1 MFRPIPLPCDY
12 DFTQVLSQARCV
24 ILASGT
30 LSPLGPVLSLFPDVP
45 DTEIHRFSCGH
56 VVGRDRL
63 LALALAQAPTGADLD
78 FRFSKRDAVD
88 VVRGLGQLLCNVVS
102 IVPGGTV
109 VFFPSYQYL
118 HQVVD
123 R

>member
-1 MFRPIPLPCDY
+1 M
-12 DFTQVLSQARCV
+12 
-24 ILASGT
+24 
-30 LSPLGPVLSLFPDVP
+30 LSLFPDVP